1 MKKLTVRELEEL
13 RDGDAEIDAITRK
26 EQKQKKKKPFLLEM
40 SLPLRPLS
48 F

>member
-1 MKKLTVRELEEL
+1 LAPFLRKVKKAEL
-13 RDGDAEIDAITRK
+13 DEI
-26 EQKQKKKKPFLLEM
+26 QKQKKKKPFLLEM